1 MKYTFY
7 ILLLAITIGF
17 TQCCKEK
24 PNNNNDNDIPGLP
37 PATQVGANTF
47 GCLVNGVPWV
57 PQGNNGGG
65 NNLSIN
71 YDPSFNNGVFS
82 VAAYNAVISPTS
94 TQYIGI
100 GVADS
105 LNYFN
110 FPKKLKLSKT
120 SIYRTTA
127 SISLL
132 CIIVSTATI
141 ISDGELFIDKL
152 DKQNRIIAGR
162 FNYTLYQSGCD
173 TVKVTNGRF
182 DMKF

>member
-65 NNLSIN
+65 I
-71 YDPSFNNGVFS
+71 
-82 VAAYNAVISPTS
+82 T
-94 TQYIGI
+94 
-100 GVADS
+100 
-105 LNYFN
+105 
-110 FPKKLKLSKT
+110 
-120 SIYRTTA
+120 
-127 SISLL
+127 
-132 CIIVSTATI
+132 
-141 ISDGELFIDKL
+141 
-152 DKQNRIIAGR
+152 
-162 FNYTLYQSGCD
+162 
-173 TVKVTNGRF
+173 
-182 DMKF
+182 

>member
-1 MKYTFY
+1 MKNKILYTCLCFV
-7 ILLLAITIGF
+7 LLSA
-17 TQCCKEK
+17 QCKK
-24 PNNNNDNDIPGLP
+24 SKQPNTDTPGLP
-37 PATQVGANTF
+37 PATQIGANTF
-47 GCLVNGVPWV
+47 GCLVNGVPWL

-65 NNLSIN
+65 NNLSIY
-71 YDPSFNNGVFS
+71 YDPLFNNGVFDI
-82 VAAYNAVISPTS
+82 AAYNAVISPTS

-110 FPKKLKLSKT
+110 FPKTLKLSKT
-120 SIYRTTA
+120 SIYRATA
-127 SISLL
+127 SISLS

-141 ISDGELFIDKL
+141 VSEGELFIDKL

-173 TVKVTNGRF
+173 TIKITNGRF